1 NVCGC
6 RIADAKGPDMIQGT
20 VDRVDLEGKFG
31 FIVGPNG
38 EEYFF
43 HMDALEGPEWGEMGP
58 GVTVQFNVAE
68 DPGDEPSEG
77 LRATEIMFAP
87 DAIPADD
94 NEPVPPEKFGT

>member
-1 NVCGC
+1 
-6 RIADAKGPDMIQGT
+6 MLQGT
-20 VDRVDLEGKFG
+20 VDRIDPEGKYG

-43 HMDALEGPEWGEMGP
+43 HMSALEGPEFGEMGP
-58 GVTVQFNVAE
+58 GVTVRFDVGE
-68 DPGDEPSEG
+68 DPGDEPGEA
-77 LRATEIMFAP
+77 LRAVNIKFAA